1 MQRVVDFEKNLYT
14 CFGEEPDLFEVHIGS
29 GLAPLLKVSDGE
41 EDSPLGKEILKC
53 RKMIDEDYGLLI
65 PEIQIYENETL
76 CPYEYAFTF
85 RGSRIV
91 KSNVKPGHQLCLDT
105 GTVTSPLNID
115 GWEKTKDPA
124 FDMDGFFIP
133 DSEVKR
139 YKKAG
144 YVCVSH
150 EKGIRVHLY
159 EFIRKYRTK
168 LLDQC
173 MVNNLVEKVRKINP
187 DVVSEVFYINH
198 FSASE
203 LKLILNR
210 LLDEEVSIRD
220 MNTILE
226 AIADYHLDTLK
237 PYELAEKVRQNL
249 AVSFIRKHVEEDKK
263 LHLIRVSQGVS
274 EFLNDN
280 AYYPDSRV
288 ELPYCSL
295 KPTDRKKFI
304 KAVSNALLITKEKNL
319 YPIVICVSSVRFLFL
334 QAIHREM
341 PGVRV
346 ISDLELYEFKE
357 QYPIEIEG
365 VLAFNDE

>member
-14 CFGEEPDLFEVHIGS
+14 CFGEEPDLIEVHIGS

-91 KSNVKPGHQLCLDT
+91 KSNVKPGHQFCLDT
-105 GTVTSPLNID
+105 GNVTSPLNIE

-144 YVCVSH
+144 YACVSH

-187 DVVSEVFYINH
+187 DVVSEVFYMNG
-198 FSASE
+198 FSVSE
-203 LKLILNR
+203 LKLILNL

-226 AIADYHLDTLK
+226 TIADYHKDALK
-237 PYELAEKVRQNL
+237 GYELAEKIRQSL
-249 AVSFIRKHVEEDKK
+249 AVSFISKYVDEDKK
-263 LHLIRVSQGVS
+263 LHLIRVSQSVS
-274 EFLNDN
+274 DFLVDHS
-280 AYYPDSRV
+280 YYPKSFV
-288 ELPYCSL
+288 EIPYCAFNTTEL
-295 KPTDRKKFI
+295 RKYT
-304 KAVSNALLITKEKNL
+304 KAVSNALLIAKEKNF
-319 YPIVICVSSVRFLFL
+319 YPVLICVSAARLLLAQS
-334 QAIHREM
+334 IHREM
-341 PGVRV
+341 PSVRV
-346 ISDLELYEFKE
+346 ISDLELYECKE
-357 QYPIEIEG
+357 RYPIEIEG
-365 VLAFNDE
+365 DLAFDEE

>member
-198 FSASE
+198 FSVSD
-203 LKLILNR
+203 LKLILKL
-210 LLDEEVSIRD
+210 LLDEEIAIRD

-226 AIADYHLDTLK
+226 AIACYHLDTLK

-249 AVSFIRKHVEEDKK
+249 AVSFIRKYVEEDKK

>member
-14 CFGEEPDLFEVHIGS
+14 CFGEEPDLFEVHVGS
-29 GLAPLLKVSDGE
+29 GLAPLLKVSEGE
-41 EDSPLGKEILKC
+41 EDSILGKEILKC
-53 RKMIDEDYGLLI
+53 RKQIDEDYGLLI
-65 PEIQIYENETL
+65 PGIQIYENETL

-85 RGSRIV
+85 RGSRIE

-105 GTVTSPLNID
+105 GNVTSPLNIE

-144 YVCVSH
+144 YACVSH

-198 FSASE
+198 FSVSD

-226 AIADYHLDTLK
+226 TIADYHLDTLK

-249 AVSFIRKHVEEDKK
+249 AVSFIRKYVEEDKK